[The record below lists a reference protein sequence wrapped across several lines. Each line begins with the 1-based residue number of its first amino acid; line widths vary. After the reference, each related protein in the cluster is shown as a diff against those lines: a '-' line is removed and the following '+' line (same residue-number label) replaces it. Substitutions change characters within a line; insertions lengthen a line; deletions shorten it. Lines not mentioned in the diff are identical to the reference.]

1 MWIDQTNVQYC
12 FLIDAGRWF
21 NQSKFLLW
29 YSIVRFLFCFMH
41 CYCFINIYV
50 KLLFCSIY
58 CFCLVHCFINI
69 YPLFQITAQLNSEAL
84 LRLCIKRTRGLDKVA
99 LLKADFEPTEP
110 HSLRLI
116 VAVCCSF
123 FKIAKRINKCSLL
136 IRLNELINFKNS

>member
-1 MWIDQTNVQYC
+1 MRSIVFYLVQVNSS
-12 FLIDAGRWF
+12 I
-21 NQSKFLLW
+21 NQDLC
-29 YSIVRFLFCFMH
+29 YSIVS
-41 CYCFINIYV
+41 
-50 KLLFCSIY
+50 LLFCLIY
-58 CFCLVHCFINI
+58 CFSLVHCFINI

-123 FKIAKRINKCSLL
+123 KKNAKRINKCSLL
-136 IRLNELINFKNS
+136 IHLNELINVKNLY